1 MNLGRSMGRAG
12 PGAAG
17 LGPAR
22 TLTGFLLALVLPSG
36 MTVLLSPFDE
46 LNLATHALA
55 RLCAVIVVAF
65 VGGLW
70 PAVLAAV
77 LDALF
82 LNYFVTHPL
91 GTLTVNDPQDVFV
104 LLVYL
109 GVGISVALVVGI
121 SARRSHA
128 AALSSAEAATL
139 SELARTSLAGDQ
151 SSEEFLD
158 QLQEQFQLSGVSVFE
173 GVDNGPWRRRA
184 SAGPDAPQILE
195 DADIIDRPR
204 PGLAVGLKQP
214 APASGNRRLL
224 HAYEAHLAALLERE
238 RLVLR
243 LRDSIKLIEGN
254 RVKTSILRAVS
265 HDLRTPLAGI
275 ELALTALRRQRSK
288 TSAEQ
293 QEEMLEV
300 VQSSTDRL
308 KGLVG
313 NLLDMSRISSDSVHV
328 LHEPV
333 TWLEVIPDALA
344 GVPDKAVRVELAP
357 NLPPVDAD
365 PGLLERALANIVENA
380 VKYAPG
386 TDIVLRATA
395 GSSSQVGPHGPPFGE
410 LRVVDHGGGV
420 PAGRVVAMFHPFQRL
435 DDASADAGIG
445 LGLAVAKGFVEAMGG
460 QLLADETPGG
470 GLTMTIRLP
479 LYTGPAELRDV
490 E

>member
-1 MNLGRSMGRAG
+1 MIRGKSTVSAG
-12 PGAAG
+12 YGVTG
-17 LGPAR
+17 LGPVRSWSGFVLAIILPAGM
-22 TLTGFLLALVLPSG
+22 TFLLA
-36 MTVLLSPFDE
+36 PFDE

-82 LNYFVTHPL
+82 LNYFVTAPV

-109 GVGISVALVVGI
+109 GVGVAVATVVGI

-128 AALSSAEAATL
+128 ATLAGAEAAML

-151 SSEEFLD
+151 SSAEFLH
-158 QLQEQFQLSGVSVFE
+158 QLRGQFQLGGVSVFE
-173 GVDNGPWRRRA
+173 GQENARWHLLAASGPE
-184 SAGPDAPQILE
+184 APQRPQDGDLMH
-195 DADIIDRPR
+195 RPR
-204 PGLAVGLKQP
+204 PGILVCLRGNPPVG
-214 APASGNRRLL
+214 GDRRLL
-224 HAYEAHLAALLERE
+224 TAYEAHLAALLERE
-238 RLVLR
+238 RLTLR
-243 LRDSIKLIEGN
+243 LRDSVKLVEGN
-254 RVKTSILRAVS
+254 RIRTSILRAVS

-288 TSAEQ
+288 TSLAQ

-313 NLLDMSRISSDSVHV
+313 NLLDMSRISSDSVQV

-333 TWLEVIPDALA
+333 TWLEVIPEALA
-344 GVPDKAVRVELAP
+344 GVPRGAVRVDLAP

-365 PGLLERALANIVENA
+365 RGLLERVVANIVENA
-380 VKYAPG
+380 VKYAAG
-386 TDIVLRATA
+386 SDILVQATA
-395 GSSSQVGPHGPPFGE
+395 GSSLQTDQDHTSFGE
-410 LRVVDHGGGV
+410 LRIIDHGTGV
-420 PAGRVVAMFHPFQRL
+420 PAGRVVAMFEPFQRL
-435 DDASADAGIG
+435 DDDSAGVGIG
-445 LGLAVAKGFVEAMGG
+445 LGLAVAKGFVEAMEG
-460 QLLADETPGG
+460 QLTAGETPGG
-470 GLTMTIRLP
+470 GLTVVVRLP
-479 LYTGPAELRDV
+479 LYDGAPEASDAI
-490 E
+490 

>member
-1 MNLGRSMGRAG
+1 MWRAG
-12 PGAAG
+12 SGASG
-17 LGPAR
+17 LGWGR
-22 TLTGFLLALVLPSG
+22 TLSGFLLALVLPAG
-36 MTVLLSPFDE
+36 MTFLLSPFDE

-55 RLCAVIVVAF
+55 RLCAVILVAF

-82 LNYFVTHPL
+82 LNYFVTHPV

-109 GVGISVALVVGI
+109 GVGIAVALVVGL
-121 SARRSHA
+121 SARRSRA

-151 SSEEFLD
+151 SSAEFLI
-158 QLQEQFQLSGVSVFE
+158 QLREQFQLDGVSVFE
-173 GVDNGPWRRRA
+173 GSDAGRWRLRA
-184 SAGPDAPQILE
+184 TAGPEAPQNME
-195 DADIIDRPR
+195 DADVIDRPR
-204 PGLAVGLKQP
+204 PGLAVALKQA
-214 APASGNRRLL
+214 APAGADRRLL
-224 HAYEAHLAALLERE
+224 GAYEAHLAALLERE
-238 RLVLR
+238 KLILH
-243 LRDSIKLIEGN
+243 LRDSVKLIEGN

-288 TSAEQ
+288 TSAQQ
-293 QEEMLEV
+293 QEEMLDV

-313 NLLDMSRISSDSVHV
+313 NLLDMSRISSDSVQV

-333 TWLEVIPDALA
+333 TWLDVVPEALA
-344 GVPDKAVRVELAP
+344 GVPVGAVRVEIAP

-365 PGLLERALANIVENA
+365 RGLLERALANIVENA
-380 VKYAPG
+380 VKYAPD
-386 TDIVLRATA
+386 TDIVVQATV
-395 GSSSQVGPHGPPFGE
+395 GSSVQVGPDGRPFGGI
-410 LRVVDHGGGV
+410 RVVDHGGGV
-420 PAGRVVAMFHPFQRL
+420 PAGRVVAMFQPFQRL
-435 DDASADAGIG
+435 DDASVDAGIG
-445 LGLAVAKGFVEAMGG
+445 LGLAVAKGFVEAMEG
-460 QLLADETPGG
+460 QLLAEETPGG
-470 GLTMTIRLP
+470 GLTMAVRLP
-479 LYTGPAELRDV
+479 LYVGSAEFKDV

>member
-1 MNLGRSMGRAG
+1 MGRTRS
-12 PGAAG
+12 AASG

-22 TLTGFLLALVLPSG
+22 TLSGFILALVLPAG
-36 MTVLLSPFDE
+36 MTLLLSPFDE

-109 GVGISVALVVGI
+109 GVGVAVALVVGL
-121 SARRSHA
+121 SARRSRA

-139 SELARTSLAGDQ
+139 SELARTSLADDQ

-158 QLQEQFQLSGVSVFE
+158 QLRNQFQLDGVSVFE
-173 GVDNGPWRRRA
+173 GAGDGPWQLRA
-184 SAGPDAPQILE
+184 SAGQDAPQCLE
-195 DADIIDRPR
+195 DADTIDRPR
-204 PGLAVGLKQP
+204 PGLAVGLKQR
-214 APASGNRRLL
+214 APSGRDRRLMS
-224 HAYEAHLAALLERE
+224 AYEAHLAALLERE
-238 RLVLR
+238 KLILH

-288 TSAEQ
+288 TSEQQ
-293 QEEMLEV
+293 QEEMLDV
-300 VQSSTDRL
+300 VQGSTDRL

-313 NLLDMSRISSDSVHV
+313 NLLDMSRISSDSVQV

-333 TWLEVIPDALA
+333 TWLDVVPEALA
-344 GVPDKAVRVELAP
+344 GVPAGTVRVDLAP
-357 NLPPVDAD
+357 NLPPLDAD
-365 PGLLERALANIVENA
+365 RGLLERALANIIENA

-386 TDIVLRATA
+386 TGILVQATA
-395 GSSSQVGPHGPPFGE
+395 GTGVQVGQDAQAYGE

-420 PAGRVVAMFHPFQRL
+420 PAGRVVAMFQPFQRL
-435 DDASADAGIG
+435 DDDSADAGIG
-445 LGLAVAKGFVEAMGG
+445 LGLAVAKGFIEAMDGH
-460 QLLADETPGG
+460 LLAEETPGG
-470 GLTMTIRLP
+470 GLTMAIRLP
-479 LYTGPAELRDV
+479 LYVGSAELKDI

>member
-1 MNLGRSMGRAG
+1 MWRAG
-12 PGAAG
+12 SGASG
-17 LGPAR
+17 LGPGR
-22 TLTGFLLALVLPSG
+22 TLSGFLLALVLPVG
-36 MTVLLSPFDE
+36 MTFLLSPFDE

-82 LNYFVTHPL
+82 LNYFVTHPV

-109 GVGISVALVVGI
+109 GVGIAVALVVGL
-121 SARRSHA
+121 SARRYRA

-151 SSEEFLD
+151 SSEEFLV
-158 QLQEQFQLSGVSVFE
+158 QLREQFRLGGVSVFE
-173 GVDNGPWRRRA
+173 GSGNGQWRLRA
-184 SAGPDAPQILE
+184 SAGPEAPQQPE
-195 DADIIDRPR
+195 DADVVDRPR
-204 PGLAVGLKQP
+204 PGLAVGLKQA
-214 APASGNRRLL
+214 APVGADRRLL
-224 HAYEAHLAALLERE
+224 SVYEAHLAALLERE
-238 RLVLR
+238 KLILH
-243 LRDSIKLIEGN
+243 LRDSVKLIEGN

-288 TSAEQ
+288 TSMEQ
-293 QEEMLEV
+293 QEEMLDV

-313 NLLDMSRISSDSVHV
+313 NLLDMSRISSDSVQV

-333 TWLEVIPDALA
+333 TWLDVVPEALA
-344 GVPDKAVRVELAP
+344 GVPDGAVRVEIAP
-357 NLPPVDAD
+357 NLPPMDAD
-365 PGLLERALANIVENA
+365 RGLLERALANIVENA

-386 TDIVLRATA
+386 TDIVVQATA
-395 GSSSQVGPHGPPFGE
+395 GRSVQVGPDGRPFGE
-410 LRVVDHGGGV
+410 IRVVDHGAGV
-420 PAGRVVAMFHPFQRL
+420 PAGRVVAMFQPFQRF

-445 LGLAVAKGFVEAMGG
+445 LGLAVANGFVEAMGG
-460 QLLADETPGG
+460 QLLAEETAGG
-470 GLTMTIRLP
+470 GLTMAVRLP
-479 LYTGPAELRDV
+479 LYLGSAEFRDG

>member
-1 MNLGRSMGRAG
+1 MNRGRTMGRAG
-12 PGAAG
+12 PGAG

-22 TLTGFLLALVLPSG
+22 TLSGFLLALLLPPG
-36 MTVLLSPFDE
+36 MTFLLSPLDE

-70 PAVLAAV
+70 PAILAAV
-77 LDALF
+77 LDALL
-82 LNYFVTHPL
+82 LNYFVTHPV

-173 GVDNGPWRRRA
+173 GTGNGAWRRRA
-184 SAGPDAPQILE
+184 SAGPDAPQRLE

-204 PGLAVGLKQP
+204 PGLAVGLKEP
-214 APASGNRRLL
+214 ALPSGNRRLL

-243 LRDSIKLIEGN
+243 LRDSVKLIEGD

-275 ELALTALRRQRSK
+275 ELALTALRRQRAK
-288 TSAEQ
+288 TTSEQ
-293 QEEMLEV
+293 QEEMLDV
-300 VQSSTDRL
+300 VQNSTDRL

-313 NLLDMSRISSDSVHV
+313 NLLDMSRVSSDSVHV

-333 TWLEVIPDALA
+333 TWLEVVPEALA
-344 GVPDKAVRVELAP
+344 GVPDGAVRVELAP
-357 NLPPVDAD
+357 NLLPVDAD
-365 PGLLERALANIVENA
+365 RGLLERALANIVENA

-386 TDIVLRATA
+386 TGIVIQAQPGSGRHA
-395 GSSSQVGPHGPPFGE
+395 GPGTRPVGE
-410 LRVVDHGGGV
+410 LRVVDHGGGI
-420 PAGRVVAMFHPFQRL
+420 PASHVVAMFQPFQRL
-435 DDASADAGIG
+435 DDASPDTGIG
-445 LGLAVAKGFVEAMGG
+445 LGLAVAKGFVEAMEG
-460 QLLADETPGG
+460 QLLAEETPGG

-479 LYTGPAELRDV
+479 LYAGPAEFKDI

>member
-1 MNLGRSMGRAG
+1 MSRGKSMWRAG
-12 PGAAG
+12 SGPSG
-17 LGPAR
+17 LGQGR
-22 TLTGFLLALVLPSG
+22 TLSGFFLALVLPAG
-36 MTVLLSPFDE
+36 MTFLLSPFDE

-109 GVGISVALVVGI
+109 GVGIAVALVVGL
-121 SARRSHA
+121 SARRSRA

-151 SSEEFLD
+151 SSEEFLV
-158 QLQEQFQLSGVSVFE
+158 QLREQFQLGGVSVFE
-173 GVDNGPWRRRA
+173 GFDDGQWRLRA
-184 SAGPDAPQILE
+184 SAGPDAPQHPE
-195 DADIIDRPR
+195 DADVIDRPR
-204 PGLAVGLKQP
+204 PGLAVGLKHA
-214 APASGNRRLL
+214 APAGADRRLL
-224 HAYEAHLAALLERE
+224 GAYEAHLAALLERE
-238 RLVLR
+238 KLILH
-243 LRDSIKLIEGN
+243 LRDSVKLIEGN

-288 TSAEQ
+288 TSAQQ
-293 QEEMLEV
+293 QEEMLDV

-313 NLLDMSRISSDSVHV
+313 NLLDMSRISSDSVQV

-333 TWLEVIPDALA
+333 TWLDVVPEALV
-344 GVPDKAVRVELAP
+344 GVPDGAVRVEIAP
-357 NLPPVDAD
+357 NLPPVNAD
-365 PGLLERALANIVENA
+365 RGLLERALANIVENA
-380 VKYAPG
+380 VKYAPD
-386 TDIVLRATA
+386 TDIVVRATA
-395 GSSSQVGPHGPPFGE
+395 GSSVQVGSDGRHLVRSASWTMAAGCQLAGLWRCSSLSSGSMMLPPMPVSGSGW
-410 LRVVDHGGGV
+410 R
-420 PAGRVVAMFHPFQRL
+420 
-435 DDASADAGIG
+435 
-445 LGLAVAKGFVEAMGG
+445 
-460 QLLADETPGG
+460 
-470 GLTMTIRLP
+470 
-479 LYTGPAELRDV
+479 
-490 E
+490 

>member
-1 MNLGRSMGRAG
+1 MNRDGSRAG
-12 PGAAG
+12 AGFDASG
-17 LGPAR
+17 LGQVR
-22 TLTGFLLALVLPSG
+22 IWSGFILALVLPAG
-36 MTVLLSPFDE
+36 MTFLLTPFDD

-55 RLCAVIVVAF
+55 RLCTVIVVAF

-82 LNYFVTHPL
+82 LNYFVTHPV

-109 GVGISVALVVGI
+109 GVGIAVALVVGL
-121 SARRSHA
+121 SARRSRA

-139 SELARTSLAGDQ
+139 SQLARTSLAGDQ

-158 QLQEQFQLSGVSVFE
+158 QLREQFQLDGVSVFE
-173 GVDNGPWRRRA
+173 SAGDGSWGLRA
-184 SAGPDAPQILE
+184 SSGKDAPRVPE
-195 DADIIDRPR
+195 DADVIDRPR
-204 PGLAVGLKQP
+204 PGLAVGFKQP
-214 APASGNRRLL
+214 GPAGPERRLL
-224 HAYEAHLAALLERE
+224 SAYEAHLAALLERE
-238 RLVLR
+238 KLTLH

-254 RVKTSILRAVS
+254 RIKTSILRAVS

-288 TSAEQ
+288 TSAQQ
-293 QEEMLEV
+293 QEEMLDV

-313 NLLDMSRISSDSVHV
+313 NLLDMSRISSDSVQV

-333 TWLEVIPDALA
+333 TWLDVIPEALA
-344 GVPDKAVRVELAP
+344 GVPDRAVRVEIAP

-365 PGLLERALANIVENA
+365 RGLLERALANIVENA

-386 TDIVLRATA
+386 TDIVLQATA
-395 GSSSQVGPHGPPFGE
+395 GGSVQVGPDGRPFGE
-410 LRVVDHGGGV
+410 IRVVDHGGGV
-420 PAGRVVAMFHPFQRL
+420 PAGRVVAMFQPFQRL
-435 DDASADAGIG
+435 DDADAEAGIG

-460 QLLADETPGG
+460 QLVAEETPGG
-470 GLTMTIRLP
+470 GLTMAIRLP
-479 LYTGPAELRDV
+479 LYMGPAEFKDI

>member
-1 MNLGRSMGRAG
+1 MS
-12 PGAAG
+12 
-17 LGPAR
+17 
-22 TLTGFLLALVLPSG
+22 GFLLALVLPPG
-36 MTVLLSPFDE
+36 MTFLLSPFDE

-77 LDALF
+77 LDALL
-82 LNYFVTHPL
+82 LNYFVTHPV

-109 GVGISVALVVGI
+109 AVGISVALVVGI

-158 QLQEQFQLSGVSVFE
+158 QLREQFQLTGVSVFE
-173 GVDNGPWRRRA
+173 STGDGPWRRRA
-184 SAGPDAPQILE
+184 SAGPDAPHALE
-195 DADIIDRPR
+195 DAEVIDRPR
-204 PGLAVGLKQP
+204 PGLAVGLQQP
-214 APASGNRRLL
+214 APAARDRQLL

-243 LRDSIKLIEGN
+243 LRDSVKLIEGN

-275 ELALTALRRQRSK
+275 ELALTALRRQRLK
-288 TSAEQ
+288 TSVEQ
-293 QEEMLEV
+293 QEEMLDV

-313 NLLDMSRISSDSVHV
+313 NLLDMSRISSESVNV

-333 TWLEVIPDALA
+333 TWLEVVPEALA
-344 GVPDKAVRVELAP
+344 GVPDGAVRVALAP

-365 PGLLERALANIVENA
+365 RGLLERALANIVENA

-386 TDIVLRATA
+386 TDIVVQATA
-395 GSSSQVGPHGPPFGE
+395 GSGLQVGPGGRPFGE

-420 PAGRVVAMFHPFQRL
+420 PASRVVAMFQPFQRL
-435 DDASADAGIG
+435 DDASTDAGIG
-445 LGLAVAKGFVEAMGG
+445 LGLAVAKGFIEAMEG
-460 QLLADETPGG
+460 QLLAEQTPGG
-470 GLTMTIRLP
+470 GLTMAIRLP
-479 LYTGPAELRDV
+479 LYTGPAEFKDD